1 MAPNEKR
8 RFSLPVALFIL
19 LYKPLTL
26 FSSDSVRLAALLRSG
41 SHGVSGEMK
50 KYVSLLLT
58 SAGVSCMF
66 KKTPVSTGVG
76 VASWPR

>member
-19 LYKPLTL
+19 LYKPLML
-26 FSSDSVRLAALLRSG
+26 FSSDSVRLAARFCAGFS
-41 SHGVSGEMK
+41 GVSGKMK

-58 SAGVSCMF
+58 SADVSCMF

-76 VASWPR
+76 AASWPR

>member
-1 MAPNEKR
+1 MAPREKHP
-8 RFSLPVALFIL
+8 FTLPFVLFIL

-26 FSSDSVRLAALLRSG
+26 FSRDSVRLAARFRAGFS
-41 SHGVSGEMK
+41 GVSGEMK